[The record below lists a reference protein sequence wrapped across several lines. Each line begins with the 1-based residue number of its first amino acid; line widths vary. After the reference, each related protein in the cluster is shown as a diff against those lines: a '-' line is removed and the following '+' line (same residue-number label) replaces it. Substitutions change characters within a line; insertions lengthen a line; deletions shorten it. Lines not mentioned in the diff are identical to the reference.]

1 VDRGTGIV
9 KILKYVAVDDVGK
22 VLNPLIVEGQV
33 HGGVL
38 QGVSQALLEQMVYDE
53 NGQPLTATL
62 SDYLIPSTDTA
73 PLIETYRTETPS
85 PLNPLGVKGVGEA
98 GTIAA
103 PPAIVN
109 AVEDALSPLR
119 VTVQKIPLTPNYV
132 WSLINQKSETIGEPH
147 RS

>member
-1 VDRGTGIV
+1 MEATLYEYCAYAPLGNAFPFGTHVTMVEVDRGTGII

-73 PLIETYRTETPS
+73 PSIESYRTETPS
-85 PLNPLGVKGVGEA
+85 PLNPLGVKGGGAA
-98 GTIAA
+98 GTIGGI
-103 PPAIVN
+103 PGICKQ
-109 AVEDALSPLR
+109 VE
-119 VTVQKIPLTPNYV
+119 T
-132 WSLINQKSETIGEPH
+132 
-147 RS
+147 RSDR